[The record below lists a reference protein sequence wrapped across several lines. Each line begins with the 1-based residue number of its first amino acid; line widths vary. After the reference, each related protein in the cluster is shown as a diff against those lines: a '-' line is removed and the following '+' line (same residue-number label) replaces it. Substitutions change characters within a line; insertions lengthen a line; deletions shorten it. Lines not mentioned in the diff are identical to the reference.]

1 MTHLR
6 AVRIGAR
13 LGIGFGIILLM
24 VICVLAADILISAN
38 ARDTQNQGLRHANAK
53 AVQAGLMRSAVLEG
67 GIAARNVGLQYTTPS
82 MLKEEEKFQQ
92 QRTKFLEAQRKLTDL
107 GLSDAEKAIV
117 ATIVSLNAQTDAPLK
132 EAMELVKSYSNE
144 AAGKLIS
151 SRIDPLNQQAIA
163 EIDKLVNLQQAA
175 IDGLLAS
182 AEAAGRRLTM
192 LLIGM
197 GVLTVLMGGMFSWM
211 TTRSIT
217 HPLHDAVGVAKR
229 VAGGKLGTPIEVT
242 GKDETSE
249 LLRALKEMDDSLSRI
264 VSQVRSGTDE
274 IGAASDDISAGNADL
289 SSRTEAQASAL
300 EETASSMGQLT
311 LTVKQNAENARQA
324 NQLVQSA
331 SGSAVQGGEVVSQVV
346 HTMASISASAKKIV
360 DIIGVIDGIA
370 FQTNILALNAAVE
383 AARAGEQGR
392 GFAVVAAEVRT
403 LAQRSAQ
410 AAKEI
415 KELIG
420 DSVKKVES
428 GNALVDDAGRQ
439 MAEIVAAVQHVAG
452 IMNDITEAS
461 QEQSAGIEEVNRAIA
476 TMDEMTRHNAALV
489 EQAAS
494 AAAAMQ
500 GRASTLG
507 QAVAAFDLSST
518 TVAAG
523 AAVAARPAISADRNH
538 RAPLLPR

>member
-6 AVRIGAR
+6 AVKIGAR

-24 VICVLAADILISAN
+24 VVCVLAADILISAN
-38 ARDTQNQGLRHANAK
+38 ARDAQNQGLRHANAK

-92 QRTKFLEAQRKLTDL
+92 QRAKFLEAQKKLADL

-117 ATIVSLNAQTDAPLK
+117 ASIVSLNAQTDAPLK

-151 SRIDPLNQQAIA
+151 SQIDPLNQKAIA

-175 IDGLLAS
+175 IDGLLES

-192 LLIGM
+192 ILIGM

-217 HPLHDAVGVAKR
+217 RPLDDAVGVAKR
-229 VAGGKLGTPIEVT
+229 VAGGKLGAPIEVT

-249 LLRALKEMDDSLSRI
+249 LLRALKEMDDGLSRI

-274 IGAASDDISAGNADL
+274 IGAASDEIATGNADL
-289 SSRTEAQASAL
+289 SGRTEAQASAL
-300 EETASSMGQLT
+300 EETASSMEQLT

-331 SGSAVQGGEVVSQVV
+331 SGSAVQGGEVVGQVV

-428 GNALVDDAGRQ
+428 GNALVNDAGKQ

-476 TMDEMTRHNAALV
+476 TMDEMTRHNATLV

-507 QAVAAFDLSST
+507 QAVAAFDLSSAN
-518 TVAAG
+518 VGAGRAAL
-523 AAVAARPAISADRNH
+523 AY
-538 RAPLLPR
+538 APRSVPKLPR